1 MSAAGTQR
9 RRWIIGAVAAGLLAA
24 APYALSQQPGSISE
38 LDTKIEELQAEL
50 ARARENA
57 ERLASDETKQRAYLG
72 ELGTQIAKTEQLLN
86 AYSRDIDRLNDEAQQ
101 LQRDIGRLDGEIEVL
116 REAVAGYVADLY
128 KHGRRQTVETVL
140 GSESFTQ
147 AVRRLKGLTVVAR
160 RQRRSVDELA
170 RTRNDLTDSRARLVQ
185 NLAST
190 RQRQQASRREQQQLA
205 QARQKTEGILDR
217 IAQDKQEVQQ
227 SIEAAYAEIARL
239 TAERQEL
246 LRRRRAAGLP
256 LDIEL
261 GGFEGKRGQMPWP
274 LYSPRGKGTVV
285 RRFGRLR
292 GVDGTVTRSPGI
304 DILAPDA
311 ATEIVAVHNGVVLEV
326 RWMEFLGTVIILD
339 HADGY
344 ATVYTNAEELR
355 VGVDD
360 PVPAGYAMGT
370 VGRSLRPAGDE
381 PDGHLLRF
389 SIYGSQGFLDPL
401 PWFGEVVSR

>member
-1 MSAAGTQR
+1 MRIGR
-9 RRWIIGAVAAGLLAA
+9 GKKRWLSGAVLLIALVA
-24 APYALSQQPGSISE
+24 APFALSQQPGSISE
-38 LDTKIEELQAEL
+38 LEEKIEELQAEL
-50 ARARENA
+50 ARARQNA
-57 ERLASDETKQRAYLG
+57 ERLADDETEQRAYLK
-72 ELGTQIAKTEQLLN
+72 ELGTQISKTEQLLN
-86 AYSRDIDRLNDEAQQ
+86 AYSRDIERLNGEVDR
-101 LQRDIGRLDGEIEVL
+101 LQRDIGRLDGEIVVL

-128 KHGRRQTVETVL
+128 KHGRHRTVETIL

-160 RQRRSVDELA
+160 RQHQSVEELA
-170 RTRNDLTDSRARLVQ
+170 RTRNDLADSRAEMVE
-185 NLAST
+185 NLASI
-190 RQRQQASRREQQQLA
+190 RQRQQASRREQRQLA

-217 IAQDKQEVQQ
+217 IAQDKQQVQQ
-227 SIEAAYAEIARL
+227 AIEEANAEIARL
-239 TAERQEL
+239 IEEKQEL

-261 GGFEGKRGQMPWP
+261 GGFEGRRGRMPWP
-274 LYSPRGKGTVV
+274 LSSTKGGGTVV

-311 ATEIVAVHNGVVLEV
+311 STRIVAVHNAVVLEV
-326 RWMEFLGTVIILD
+326 HWLEFLGTVIILD
-339 HADGY
+339 HGDGY
-344 ATVYTNAEELR
+344 ATVYTNAENLR

-360 PVPAGYAMGT
+360 PVPAGFDMGT

-389 SIYGSQGFLDPL
+389 SIYGQNGFLDPM
-401 PWFGEVVSR
+401 PWFGETIAR